1 MRQESNDRE
10 FSSMAP
16 SAAQIELRFR
26 HRALEELP
34 TCLRMGKDRSSKFLL
49 AVHDFT
55 ACAALIDH

>member
-1 MRQESNDRE
+1 LRRESNDRE
-10 FSSMAP
+10 FLSMAP

-34 TCLRMGKDRSSKFLL
+34 TCLQMGKNVPSKFLL
-49 AVHDFT
+49 AVHNFT

>member
-1 MRQESNDRE
+1 
-10 FSSMAP
+10 MAP

-34 TCLRMGKDRSSKFLL
+34 TCLQMGKNVPSKFLL
-49 AVHDFT
+49 AVHNFT